1 MLEGSKHAQLTERF
15 SKLTHQHISTLFVV
29 LLLAIIITTSCYQRT
44 YIPTRTRDFS
54 VQSTPDRSKPIPRY
68 VIHNQNDS
76 VSRLYFAVKP
86 TDLLFQRSNVN
97 NELLANFKVEYIVHP
112 VTSPKVI
119 TDSGYVVYSNIAQT
133 TSEWIYG
140 YADFDVPSGNGEYFV
155 DVVLRDINKMNIAY
169 DLLYLSHTGRDA
181 ANNFVLMEPTT
192 STPIYGNSVG
202 NNQEFRIQ
210 YIDATITKMYV
221 TYYKNTAEAA
231 RPPYALPVATL
242 PVQGD
247 SSWTIDISQNPILKL
262 SDEGYYR
269 FATAPLSDEG
279 LLVCRFK
286 DDYPKVTTPLA
297 LLEPLRYIT
306 TKKEYTTLETSKHMK
321 VAIDSFWIATGGSQE
336 RARELISAYYGRV
349 EIVNTHFSTYK
360 EGWKTDRGMVYIIYG
375 EPQNVYRSP
384 ERETWVYGTDN
395 SGNTLNFVFNRNT
408 TSGFP
413 NDFELERNQVYN
425 VSWITAVDYWKQ
437 GQVYR
442 AR

>member
-1 MLEGSKHAQLTERF
+1 MLEGSTRAKLTERF
-15 SKLTHQHISTLFVV
+15 STL
-29 LLLAIIITTSCYQRT
+29 AHCQITTFILVVILATVSCYQRT

-54 VQSTPDRSKPIPRY
+54 VQSTPDRSRPLPRY

-97 NELLANFKVEYIVHP
+97 NQLLANFKVEYIVHP
-112 VTSPKVI
+112 VSNPKTI
-119 TDSGYVVYSNIAQT
+119 SDSGYVVFNNLAQ
-133 TSEWIYG
+133 SSAEWIYG
-140 YADFDVPSGNGEYFV
+140 YTDFDIPRGDGEYFV
-155 DVVLRDINKMNIAY
+155 DVVLRDLNKMNTAY
-169 DLLYLSHTGRDA
+169 DMLYLSHTGRDA
-181 ANNFVLMEPTT
+181 ANNFVLMEPSST
-192 STPIYGNSVG
+192 TPIYGNSVG
-202 NNQEFRIQ
+202 ADQAFSIQ
-210 YIDATITKMYV
+210 YVDPTITKLYV
-221 TYYKNTAEAA
+221 TYYKNTSEAA
-231 RPPYALPVATL
+231 RPPYALTVATL

-247 SSWTIDISQNPILKL
+247 SSWVIDITL
-262 SDEGYYR
+262 SHLVLLDEGYYR
-269 FATAPLSDEG
+269 FSTAPMSDEG

-286 DDYPKVTTPLA
+286 EDYPKVTTPLA

-306 TKKEYTTLETSKHMK
+306 TKKEYTTLATSNHMK

-336 RARELISAYYGRV
+336 RARELIGAYYGRV